1 MHYVYTLRILKDNE
15 LYVGST
21 KDSMS
26 RLAQH
31 EKGQVPATKNRRP
44 LEFIYCEISNNIKD
58 ATHREKY
65 LKTAWGKRYL
75 RERVKN
81 DGKNDP
87 IR

>member
-1 MHYVYTLRILKDNE
+1 MYYVYALRSLKDNKF
-15 LYVGST
+15 YVGST
-21 KDSMS
+21 KDLEN
-26 RLAQH
+26 RLSQH
-31 EKGQVPATKNRRP
+31 ERGQVPSTKNRRP
-44 LEFIYCEISNNIKD
+44 LKFIYCEISNSIKD

-81 DGKNDP
+81 DKNNGP